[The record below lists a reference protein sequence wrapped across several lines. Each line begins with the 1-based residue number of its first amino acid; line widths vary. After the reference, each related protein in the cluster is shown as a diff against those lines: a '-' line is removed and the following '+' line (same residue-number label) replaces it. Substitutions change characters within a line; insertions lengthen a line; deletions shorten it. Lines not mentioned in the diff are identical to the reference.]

1 MGVEALRSFVQQL
14 DASTYD
20 ESRTSGTPATPTPT
34 CRPASKGRT
43 TIRTPTNRYGSTA
56 PDPRRTLL
64 ARRLE
69 AAEML
74 ARPFAV
80 RLEADGVSN
89 AKVLARVPT
98 REWGLPACLVEE
110 AERMLGLLAARAC
123 AADHH
128 TNHRTKLN
136 VAGSVYTGAKH
147 SGSGGGGGGGAHV
160 ITKHPG
166 IRGRGTVL
174 SPSRLP
180 SGQHRRPLAFDPKF
194 QRSAVDPFGRPPR
207 LEYLQTFAGPRRR
220 QRLST
225 TVGKGEANDGVDLP
239 PGIWEPPPPAE
250 GEETVY
256 QSSRREP
263 SKEMCP
269 VRDVFSVIAPSR
281 TVHDNGNN
289 FGCLLS
295 PPSPPTCSEIES
307 EKSDEL
313 SGQPPAS
320 APPLR
325 QPPSG
330 SGCSQHQSTKRGEG
344 AACAKNTP
352 SAGNTNAAVGADEHP
367 TSTTTNFATTPFTCQ
382 VPMCGAAFR
391 RASTLRVHQRS
402 HATAPEYYR
411 LRRAPQLFRDPP
423 PAPTEGHGAAAARF
437 RLRTELPASVQQ
449 ELLQL
454 QEEVSS
460 RRRQSLLALPQLPG
474 AAATWAGVVTAG
486 RSFGQ
491 PT

>member
-1 MGVEALRSFVQQL
+1 MGLEALRSFVQQL
-14 DASTYD
+14 DATTYD
-20 ESRTSGTPATPTPT
+20 GSRTSGTPANHTLT

-43 TIRTPTNRYGSTA
+43 PIRTPTNRYGAAA

-89 AKVLARVPT
+89 VKVLARVPT
-98 REWGLPACLVEE
+98 HEWGLPACLVEE

-123 AADHH
+123 AANHHSNHH
-128 TNHRTKLN
+128 TKPN

-147 SGSGGGGGGGAHV
+147 SGSGGSGGAHS

-166 IRGRGTVL
+166 TRSGGAVS
-174 SPSRLP
+174 SPSHLP
-180 SGQHRRPLAFDPKF
+180 GGQHRRPLAFDPKF
-194 QRSAVDPFGRPPR
+194 QRSAIDPFGRPPR
-207 LEYLQTFAGPRRR
+207 LEYLQPFAGPRQR
-220 QRLST
+220 QRLSA
-225 TVGKGEANDGVDLP
+225 TVGKVEEANDGIDLP

-250 GEETVY
+250 GEETVH
-256 QSSRREP
+256 QNSRRELA
-263 SKEMCP
+263 KEVCP
-269 VRDVFSVIAPSR
+269 VQGVGNVIAPSR
-281 TVHDNGNN
+281 TVHDNGDNV
-289 FGCLLS
+289 GCLLS
-295 PPSPPTCSEIES
+295 SPSPPACSEKES
-307 EKSDEL
+307 EKTDAL
-313 SGQPPAS
+313 SGHPS
-320 APPLR
+320 VNDPPLR
-325 QPPSG
+325 QVPSG
-330 SGCSQHQSTKRGEG
+330 RGCSQHQLRTPDEGTACTKIR
-344 AACAKNTP
+344 T
-352 SAGNTNAAVGADEHP
+352 SAGNANAAVGADEHP
-367 TSTTTNFATTPFTCQ
+367 ASTTTNIATAPFTCQ

-391 RASTLRVHQRS
+391 RASILRVHQRS

-437 RLRTELPASVQQ
+437 RLRTELPVSVQE

-454 QEEVSS
+454 KEEVSS

-486 RSFGQ
+486 RPFGQ
-491 PT
+491 AT